1 MSLNPNPVTSE
12 PMESLFEAAARI
24 GAVLYGPNAPFHR
37 VVTDTRQL
45 QPGDLFVALKGD
57 RFDGHDYVARAASL
71 GAVGCLVARRIDGGG
86 AQIVIADADGGD
98 TLVALQRLAQS
109 WRNDFD
115 IPVIGITGSNG
126 KTTTKQI
133 VASVM
138 AARGPVLATEGNL
151 NNHIGVPLTL
161 LKLRAEHATAVI
173 EMGANHAGE
182 IALLAKLARPQI
194 GIVTMAGDAH
204 LEGFG
209 SRDGVAHAK
218 GELFAALGA
227 EGLAVINADD
237 PYAPLW
243 KQLAGEAS
251 ILSFGFSEAADVRGQ
266 DLVGIPEGAPEAT
279 AFTLVTPAGG
289 ARVELGIPGVHNVMN
304 ALSAV
309 AAGLALNMGI
319 GPIAE
324 GLAQMA
330 PVAGRLNWKTTRE
343 GARLLDDSYNAN
355 PTSLRAALDLLAGLP
370 GQRWVVL
377 GEMRELGP
385 DAAQIHED
393 AGRAARSLGIDR
405 LYTLGAMTRHA
416 ADGFGADARSFEQVD
431 DLVAALRDELG
442 EGVTVLVKGSRGA
455 RMERV
460 VAGLVGTAVEDA
472 H

>member
-1 MSLNPNPVTSE
+1 MSTTPNLSSPD
-12 PMESLFEAAARI
+12 PMETLFEAAARL
-24 GAVLYGPNAPFHR
+24 GATLYGSNATFNR

-71 GAVGCLVARRIDGGG
+71 GAVGSLVSRRIDGGG
-86 AQIVIADADGGD
+86 AQILVAD
-98 TLVALQRLAQS
+98 TLEALQRYAHS

-115 IPVIGITGSNG
+115 IPVIGITGSSG

-194 GIVTMAGDAH
+194 GIVTQAGDAH

-209 SRDGVAHAK
+209 SREGVAHAK

-227 EGLAVINADD
+227 DGLAVINADD

-243 KQLAGEAS
+243 KQLAGKAAM
-251 ILSFGFSEAADVRGQ
+251 LTFGFSDAADVRAE
-266 DLVGIPEGAPEAT
+266 DLVGVPEPAPEAT
-279 AFTLVTPAGG
+279 AFTLITPAGG

-309 AAGLALNMGI
+309 AAGLALNVGI
-319 GPIAE
+319 GPIAD
-324 GLAQMA
+324 GLARMA

-355 PTSLRAALDLLAGLP
+355 PTSLRAALALLAGLP

-385 DAAQIHED
+385 DAAQIHDD
-393 AGRAARSLGIDR
+393 AGRAARALGIDR
-405 LYTLGAMTRHA
+405 LYTLGAMARHA

-431 DLVAALRDELG
+431 DLVAALRDDLG

>member
-1 MSLNPNPVTSE
+1 MSLTSTTISSD
-12 PMESLFEAAARI
+12 PMESLFEAAARL
-24 GAVLYGPNAPFHR
+24 GATLYGPNAPFNR

-71 GAVGCLVARRIDGGG
+71 GAVGSLVSRRIDGGG
-86 AQIVIADADGGD
+86 AQILVND
-98 TLVALQRLAQS
+98 TLVALQRYAQS
-109 WRNDFD
+109 WRQDFD
-115 IPVIGITGSNG
+115 IPVIGITGSSG

-182 IALLAKLARPQI
+182 IALLAELAQPQI
-194 GIVTMAGDAH
+194 GIVTQAGDAH

-209 SRDGVAHAK
+209 SREGVAHAK

-227 EGLAVINADD
+227 NGVAVINADD
-237 PYAPLW
+237 AYAPLW
-243 KQLAGEAS
+243 KQLAGEGA
-251 ILSFGFSEAADVRGQ
+251 ILSFGFSEAADVRAE
-266 DLVGIPEGAPEAT
+266 DLVGVPESAPEAT

-289 ARVELGIPGVHNVMN
+289 ARVELGIPGTHNVMN

-330 PVAGRLNWKTTRE
+330 PVAGRLNWKQTRE

-355 PTSLRAALDLLAGLP
+355 PTSLRAALDLLASLP
-370 GQRWVVL
+370 GQRWLVL

-385 DAAQIHED
+385 DAAQIHEE

-405 LYTLGAMTRHA
+405 LFTLGPMTRHA
-416 ADGFGADARSFEQVD
+416 ADGFGANARSFEQVD
-431 DLVAALRDELG
+431 DLVAALRDELSA
-442 EGVTVLVKGSRGA
+442 GVTVLVKGSRGA

-460 VAGLVGTAVEDA
+460 VAALVGSEVEDA

>member
-1 MSLNPNPVTSE
+1 MSTSPNPSSPD
-12 PMESLFEAAARI
+12 PMETLFEAAARL
-24 GAVLYGPNAPFHR
+24 GAVLYGPNATFNR

-57 RFDGHDYVARAASL
+57 KFDGHDYVARAASL
-71 GAVGCLVARRIDGGG
+71 GAVGSLVSRRIEGGG
-86 AQIVIADADGGD
+86 AQILVAD
-98 TLVALQRLAQS
+98 TLDALQRYAAS

-126 KTTTKQI
+126 KTTTKQM
-133 VASVM
+133 VGAVM
-138 AARGPVLATEGNL
+138 AARGPVLITEGNL

-173 EMGANHAGE
+173 EMGANHKGE
-182 IALLAKLARPQI
+182 VALLAKLARPQI
-194 GIVTMAGDAH
+194 GIVTQAGDAH

-218 GELFAALGA
+218 GELFAALGTD
-227 EGLAVINADD
+227 GLAIINADD
-237 PYAPLW
+237 VYAPLW
-243 KQLAGEAS
+243 KQLAGKAS
-251 ILSFGFSEAADVRGQ
+251 MLSFGLSEAADVRAE
-266 DLVGIPEGAPEAT
+266 DLVGVPEAAPEAT

-289 ARVELGIPGVHNVMN
+289 ARIELGIPGVHNVMN

-309 AAGLALNMGI
+309 AAGLALNLGI
-319 GPIAE
+319 GQIAD
-324 GLAQMA
+324 GLARMA
-330 PVAGRLNWKTTRE
+330 PVAGRLNWKATPE
-343 GARLLDDSYNAN
+343 GARVLDDSYNAN
-355 PTSLRAALDLLAGLP
+355 PTSLRAALNLLAGLP

-385 DAAQIHED
+385 DAAQIHEE

-416 ADGFGADARSFEQVD
+416 ADGFGSAAHSFEQAD
-431 DLVAALRDELG
+431 DLIAALRDDLG

-455 RMERV
+455 RMERI
-460 VAGLVGTAVEDA
+460 VAGLLGTAIEEA